1 MASGLVTCCDPY
13 ALLKVFLAVG
23 EAIEGAS
30 SLSPVVLL
38 PKVEGREAVLR
49 ESLGRLVGALG
60 RETGVCE
67 GSMASDIVSTG
78 MSASITRASTIIY

>member
-1 MASGLVTCCDPY
+1 M
-13 ALLKVFLAVG
+13 FLAVG

-38 PKVEGREAVLR
+38 PKVEGKEDVLR
-49 ESLGRLVGALG
+49 ESLGRLEGAVG
-60 RETGVCE
+60 RETGACE
-67 GSMASDIVSTG
+67 GSMLSDIVSTG